1 MSGQLMS
8 LSSSGWTPLS
18 KEPLVDKYKYV
29 FHGLGHIED
38 VSIAVDKAVQLVQHF
53 PCPIPV
59 TLQEDVKIKELEQ
72 KDTIAKTLKP
82 TVWISSMAM
91 VAKPGKIP
99 ICPVQLSNIQN
110 TKCPP

>member
-1 MSGQLMS
+1 MDLIFAFTS
-8 LSSSGWTPLS
+8 LF
-18 KEPLVDKYKYV
+18 V
-29 FHGLGHIED
+29 GLK
-38 VSIAVDKAVQLVQHF
+38 SILVQHF

>member
-38 VSIAVDKAVQLVQHF
+38 VSIAVDKAVQRVQHF

-59 TLQEDVKIKELEQ
+59 TLQEDVKIKELQQ
-72 KDTIAKTLKP
+72 KDTIAKTLK
-82 TVWISSMAM
+82 IRSMAI
-91 VAKPGKIP
+91 VAKPGKIR
-99 ICPVQLSNIQN
+99 ICLDPKALNRAVQHP
-110 TKCPP
+110 KHF